1 MFVHR
6 VIYLDSVP
14 ESWDVPASDNCI
26 AYIVDLTETPDLL
39 GVGRKSLTVDGY
51 IKKEVTL

>member
-14 ESWDVPASDNCI
+14 ESWDVPASDNRI

-39 GVGRKSLTVDGY
+39 GVGRKLLTVDGY